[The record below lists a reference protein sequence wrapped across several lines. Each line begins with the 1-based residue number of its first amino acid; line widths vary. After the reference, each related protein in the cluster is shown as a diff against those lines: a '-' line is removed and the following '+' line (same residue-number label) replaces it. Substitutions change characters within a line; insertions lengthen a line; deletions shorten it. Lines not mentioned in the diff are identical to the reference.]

1 MNIPTENTPPVF
13 HKNNHL
19 FSIISKCDGAIEPY
33 TAEHN
38 VCNDEN
44 DYDYESPELV
54 IDPDTIPEKFEL
66 SPTKFH
72 MTKTKVENLAPSLLS
87 KLQQKYKQEE
97 KQLKL
102 SLPETFP
109 SGQGTELIRLLSS
122 TELDGEDG
130 DDEMDEVVKMYQAS
144 DSLSRFLFF

>member
-1 MNIPTENTPPVF
+1 
-13 HKNNHL
+13 
-19 FSIISKCDGAIEPY
+19 
-33 TAEHN
+33 
-38 VCNDEN
+38 
-44 DYDYESPELV
+44 
-54 IDPDTIPEKFEL
+54 
-66 SPTKFH
+66 

-122 TELDGEDG
+122 TELDGED
-130 DDEMDEVVKMYQAS
+130 DVDEMDEMVKMYQAS
-144 DSLSRFLFF
+144 DSLSRFLFFSIYCRSGCYLFIYC